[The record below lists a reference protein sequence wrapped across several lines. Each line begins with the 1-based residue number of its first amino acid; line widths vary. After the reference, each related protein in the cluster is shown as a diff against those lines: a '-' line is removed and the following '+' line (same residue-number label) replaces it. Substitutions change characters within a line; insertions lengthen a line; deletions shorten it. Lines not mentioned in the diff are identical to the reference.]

1 MAGSFLLAVSL
12 VLCAGARAASR
23 DDPAPHAAPAGSPP
37 ALLDDGRLLVMRGS
51 LPIVLSAPHG
61 GSASPEGW
69 PRRSGGVQVQDR
81 NTLPMVEALAEA
93 LRRRTGRMPSVVAG
107 LVHRRHLDLNRDER
121 RSGATAGEAQR
132 ELWSRYHDALEE
144 RSAAALASGG
154 GRALLVDLHGHG
166 HPHGLIE
173 LGHAISAEVLRGPD
187 EGLSDAAWVRGPR
200 SLGARLDAFGFA
212 SVPSPT
218 RPAPEDGQAYYDGGY
233 IVRRHRGEGLRA
245 IQIELP
251 PDPRRRDAAGRQALV
266 EALAEALIQVLA
278 DHRMLAAQPLE
289 VRPTAEL
296 GVWGPGEEPWSR
308 PRWRS
313 VAGLAGALP
322 EAVVVHGVPVL
333 APPGTGRGLLLEG
346 ASRLLEGLDA
356 DGDGRVDDPQALLG
370 WQRAGRTYGVGEAE
384 ALDRLELPSGTPWR
398 APLPVPLVLTR

>member
-12 VLCAGARAASR
+12 VLCAGARAASCG
-23 DDPAPHAAPAGSPP
+23 DPAPLAVPADSPP

-51 LPIVLSAPHG
+51 LPIVLSTPHG

-69 PRRSGGVQVQDR
+69 PRRPGGVQVQDR
-81 NTLPMVEALAEA
+81 NTLPMAEALAEA

-107 LVHRRHLDLNRDER
+107 LVHRRYLDLNRDER
-121 RSGATAGEAQR
+121 RSGATAGEAQH

-144 RSAAALASGG
+144 RSAAALASGS

-187 EGLSDAAWVRGPR
+187 EGLQDAAWVRGPR
-200 SLGARLDAFGFA
+200 SLGARLDALGFP

-218 RPAPEDGQAYYDGGY
+218 RPAPEEGQAYYDGGY

-251 PDPRRRDAAGRQALV
+251 PDPRGRNAAGRQVLV
-266 EALAEALIQVLA
+266 EALAEALIQALA
-278 DHRMLAAQPLE
+278 DEGMLAARSVE

-296 GVWGPGEEPWSR
+296 GAWGPGEAPWSR

-313 VAGLAGALP
+313 LADLAEVLP
-322 EAVVVHGVPVL
+322 EAALVHGVPVL
-333 APPGTGRGLLLEG
+333 ALPDAGRRSLLEG
-346 ASRLLEGLDA
+346 AGRLRQGLDA
-356 DGDGRVDDPQALLG
+356 DGDGRIDDPQALLV
-370 WQRAGRTYGVGEAE
+370 WQRMGRTYAVGDAE
-384 ALDRLELPSGTPWR
+384 ALERLALPLGTAWR
-398 APLPVPLVLTR
+398 APLPVPPVPER